1 MGDQFK
7 IGFVGT
13 SSAQGNRYAE
23 SLLRTL
29 RDVDPAVQIERA
41 RTRQDTQDFG
51 ASLLLVLGT
60 AAATAVAK
68 GIANWMGRN
77 SGARIEI
84 TTDGK
89 VIGTDLDSRDV
100 AKIAEA
106 FSPHHA

>member
-1 MGDQFK
+1 MSDQFK

-29 RDVDPAVQIERA
+29 RDVDPALQIERA
-41 RTRQDTQDFG
+41 RTREDTQDFG
-51 ASLLLVLGT
+51 ASLVLVLGT

-68 GIANWMGRN
+68 GIATWMARN

-84 TTDGK
+84 TADGK
-89 VIGTDLDSRDV
+89 VIGTNLDSRDV

-106 FSPHHA
+106 FSPHHD